1 MKQTIDK
8 GSWVQIYRVVL
19 PAGERAPQ
27 LPDDTGQ
34 VPLEMR
40 VKGRLVEP
48 ARLGDEAEIVTAVRR
63 RLRGVLEVVNPAYT
77 HGFGEPIAELSAI
90 GHEVRTLLRGGRG
103 EL

>member
-27 LPDDTGQ
+27 LPDDTRR

-40 VKGRLVEP
+40 VKGRLVAP
-48 ARLGDEAEIVTAVRR
+48 ARLGDEVEIVGIRDGQRFTTTV
-63 RLRGVLEVVNPAYT
+63 
-77 HGFGEPIAELSAI
+77 IATERS
-90 GHEVRTLLRGGRG
+90 GYVQP
-103 EL
+103 